1 MLIGDAEYPSLSF
14 LLMPINN
21 PVTDKEISYNIILNR
36 TRGIVER
43 TFGVWKRRFP
53 CLSKGLST
61 KLLTSTTII
70 VGCAVLHN
78 LSLILND
85 KLEDDDEE
93 VENLNDDVPVPQP
106 HWQPGDGFI
115 IRNALIERLFR

>member
-1 MLIGDAEYPSLSF
+1 
-14 LLMPINN
+14 MPHI
-21 PVTDKEISYNIILNR
+21 PAHTRTRARAQRIYMHIFFCSYNIIHSR

-61 KLLTSTTII
+61 KLLTSTII
-70 VGCAVLHN
+70 VVACAILHN
-78 LSLILND
+78 LTLILND
-85 KLEDDDEE
+85 NLEEEEDEGT
-93 VENLNDDVPVPQP
+93 ENMNEVPVFQP

-115 IRNALIERLFR
+115 IRNTLIERLFR